1 MRCWH
6 SGARSS
12 SDRSLKDSPRA
23 WLGLAALLAAVA
35 LAGAH
40 LDASRLDWQPA
51 RTLDEPW
58 RALTAI
64 AVHYSPRHL
73 GVNLAG
79 TALVAALGWSARV
92 PAAMAGAWA
101 CAWPLTQLGLALR
114 PDLQH
119 YGGLSGVLH
128 AGVAVIAVHLSLV
141 GGGARRALGAA
152 LGAGLVLKVL
162 LEAPWGPPLRH
173 PSGWDIATAPLGHAS
188 GLAAGIACALIAHAL
203 RRRRAGMT
211 PAP

>member
-1 MRCWH
+1 MK
-6 SGARSS
+6 GA
-12 SDRSLKDSPRA
+12 PRA
-23 WLGLAALLAAVA
+23 WLGLAALLAAAA
-35 LAGAH
+35 LAGASV
-40 LDASRLDWQPA
+40 DPSDLDWQPA
-51 RTLDEPW
+51 RAFEEPW
-58 RALTAI
+58 RAVTAI

-79 TALVAALGWSARV
+79 TALVAALGWIARV
-92 PAAMAGAWA
+92 PGRMAAAWA

-128 AGVAVIAVHLSLV
+128 AGAAVVAVYLSLTGLGV
-141 GGGARRALGAA
+141 RRMIGAA

-188 GLAAGIACALIAHAL
+188 GLAAGIACALIAQAL
-203 RRRRAGMT
+203 RRRRAGMS